1 MGCYLFIVQIYVG
14 EISST
19 ENRASFLNIIHIFVH
34 LGIIFIYTLG
44 HLVSHQTM
52 NIIYGTIPLIYAI
65 AFQAVIESPPYLRS
79 KGKHEKAQQSQ
90 QLLMPK
96 NQRNLEVEMMK
107 LNTKPS
113 YQVEKT
119 KSLKELLKI
128 KSTRKAMVVMC
139 VQFFF
144 FQMSGTNAINFYAQ
158 TIFMEAGVRNLH
170 PGISSIIYV
179 SFLTLN
185 SLSASIF
192 ARRFNRRVMLIS
204 FNALSAICLTIIGSY
219 FFLKSH
225 GHDLE
230 GHGWIPLSALCIN
243 SIAFCHGTAS
253 VTWGLLG
260 ELFTIEAKKVI
271 APVAQIVSHA
281 LTAII
286 VLSFP
291 TLVVFIGIG
300 SIFYIFATATAID
313 IIFAYFFIPETRGKT
328 IEEIQRDL
336 EN

>member
-1 MGCYLFIVQIYVG
+1 MGCYLFVVQIYVG

-44 HLVSHQTM
+44 HFVSHRTM
-52 NIIYGTIPLIYAI
+52 NIIYGSIPLFYAI
-65 AFQAVIESPPYLRS
+65 AFQAVIESPPFLES
-79 KGKHEKAQQSQ
+79 KGRHKKAQHSQ
-90 QLLMPK
+90 QLLIPK
-96 NQRNLEVEMMK
+96 NQRNPEVQIIELGK
-107 LNTKPS
+107 KPNHV
-113 YQVEKT
+113 VEQ

-128 KSTRKAMVVMC
+128 KSTRKAMIVMS

-158 TIFMEAGVRNLH
+158 TIFMEAGMRSIH

-192 ARRFNRRVMLIS
+192 ARRFDRRVMICS
-204 FNALSAICLTIIGSY
+204 FNALSAICMTVIGTY

-225 GHDLE
+225 GHHLE
-230 GHGWIPLSALCIN
+230 GHGWIPLTALCVN

-291 TLVVFIGIG
+291 TLVDLIGIG
-300 SIFYIFATATAID
+300 NIFYIFACATAVD
-313 IIFAYFFIPETRGKT
+313 IVFAYLFIPETRGKT
-328 IEEIQRDL
+328 IEEIQKDL
-336 EN
+336 DK